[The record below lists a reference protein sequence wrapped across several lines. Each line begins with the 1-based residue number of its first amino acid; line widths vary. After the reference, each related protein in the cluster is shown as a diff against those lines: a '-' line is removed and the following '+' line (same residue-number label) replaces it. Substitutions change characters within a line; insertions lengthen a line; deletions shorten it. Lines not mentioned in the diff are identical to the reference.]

1 MPGVSHHNNFG
12 QFHPPPSDNAQSSS
26 VQAFVALRWGGSR
39 IAKKSAEDFFS
50 HVFCLPSWLKGCTRI
65 KFAGNNVEGE
75 KNLQDLQ
82 GQCVLFVPH

>member
-26 VQAFVALRWGGSR
+26 VQAFVALRCVG
-39 IAKKSAEDFFS
+39 AQKKTAEDFFS

-65 KFAGNNVEGE
+65 NFAGNNLEGE
-75 KNLQDLQ
+75 KNLQ
-82 GQCVLFVPH
+82 GQCVFFVPH